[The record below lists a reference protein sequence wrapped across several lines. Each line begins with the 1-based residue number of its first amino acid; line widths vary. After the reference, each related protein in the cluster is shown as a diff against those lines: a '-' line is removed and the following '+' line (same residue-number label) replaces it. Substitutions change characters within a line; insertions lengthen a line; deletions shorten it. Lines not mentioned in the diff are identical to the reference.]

1 MDGCAHSTNQPHQ
14 ALCISSSA
22 PYVLSRK
29 PISHSTPRP
38 TSAFSHVAVQQCR
51 NSFATRQSLPWPHL
65 TALAGRPGCAID
77 ESRHRGAAPYRP
89 IRRMLPRAVFRPV
102 TEASIG
108 VIESQCNAFWRTW
121 GHYLSTSPFSGNALS
136 APWVQGSVARVRLC
150 SAHVVT
156 TFTSPRQRTS
166 VHHSQA
172 PPAALLPANYCLSPR
187 YASTPWLC
195 TRRAVN

>member
-1 MDGCAHSTNQPHQ
+1 MDGCAHPTNQPHP
-14 ALCISSSA
+14 ALSISSGA

-29 PISHSTPRP
+29 PILHSIPRS
-38 TSAFSHVAVQQCR
+38 TSAFSHVALQQCR
-51 NSFATRQSLPWPHL
+51 NSFATRQSFPWAHL
-65 TALAGRPGCAID
+65 TAPAGRPGCAID

-89 IRRMLPRAVFRPV
+89 IRTMLPRAVFCPV

-108 VIESQCNAFWRTW
+108 VIESQCKAFWRTW
-121 GHYLSTSPFSGNALS
+121 GHYLSTSPFSRSALS

-166 VHHSQA
+166 VHHSQT
-172 PPAALLPANYCLSPR
+172 PQAAFLPTDIALVRHMPQHPGFAQEGR
-187 YASTPWLC
+187 
-195 TRRAVN
+195 